1 MTVRKLKFLLDNVEW
16 VEAIGS
22 LDHHISSLKVDSREV
37 CEGDLFIAVSGTQ
50 VDGHQFIDKA
60 IENGAKIIVGQNVPG
75 VLPDKITFIKVVDS
89 ACAAAQMAEA
99 FYDFPSAKMNVV
111 GITGTNGKTT
121 TATLLFELF
130 KKAGFKVGLLST
142 VTYLINE
149 KTIEAT
155 HTTPDAIRISELMN
169 EMVREGCEYCFM
181 EVSSHAIHQ
190 KRIAGLTFKGAV
202 FTNITHDHLD
212 YHHTFDEYLRV
223 KKLLFDHLPADAVAL
238 VNRDDKNGQV
248 MVQNT
253 SAKVF
258 NYALRSASDFHGK
271 ILEQQLNGMLVSFD
285 RTEVWTPFL
294 GTFNAY
300 NLLAVYAMAYLMGID
315 KQQALTVL
323 SGLKP
328 VAGRFDYV
336 NAPSG
341 VTAVVDYAHTPDA
354 LLNVLETVNEVVPM
368 EQQIITVVGAG
379 GDRDATKRPLM
390 ARIAASN
397 SSKVVLTSDNPRT
410 ENPYEI
416 LDQMQAGLDEEQ
428 MSRTIV
434 IEDRYQ
440 AIKAACTMA
449 NKGDLVL
456 VAGKGHEDYQEV
468 QGIKHHFDDKEV
480 LKEILKV
487 K

>member
-1 MTVRKLKFLLDNVEW
+1 MVKNLKYLLDNIEW
-16 VEAIGS
+16 LDTIGS
-22 LDHHISSLKVDSREV
+22 LDRHIAYLKVDSRAVQEDDV
-37 CEGDLFIAVSGTQ
+37 FIAVSGTQ
-50 VDGHQFIDKA
+50 VDGHQFIGKA
-60 IENGAKIIVGQNVPG
+60 IENGARVIVGENEPG
-75 VLPDKITFIKVVDS
+75 ELPDQITFIRVADS
-89 ACAAAQMAEA
+89 ASAVARMAEA

-142 VTYLINE
+142 VAYLINE
-149 KTIEAT
+149 KSIEAT
-155 HTTPDAIRISELMN
+155 HTTPDAIRISELMD

-190 KRIAGLTFKGAV
+190 KRIDGLTFKGAV

-223 KKLLFDHLPADAVAL
+223 KKLLFDHLPGDAIAL
-238 VNRDDKNGQV
+238 INRDDKNGQV

-271 ILEQQLNGMLVSFD
+271 IIEQQLNGMLVSFD
-285 RTEVWTPFL
+285 RTEVWTTFL

-300 NLLAVYAMAYLMGID
+300 NLLAVYAMAYLLGID
-315 KQQALTVL
+315 KQQVLTVL

-354 LLNVLETVNEVVPM
+354 LLNVLETVNEVVPV

-379 GDRDATKRPLM
+379 GDRDVTKRPLM

-397 SSKVVLTSDNPRT
+397 SSKLVLTSDNPRT
-410 ENPYEI
+410 EDPHKI
-416 LDQMQAGLDEEQ
+416 LDEMQAGLDEEQ
-428 MSRTIV
+428 LSRTIV

-440 AIKAACTMA
+440 AIKAACAMA
-449 NKGDLVL
+449 KKGDLVL

-468 QGIKHHFDDKEV
+468 HGVKHHFDDKEV
-480 LKEILKV
+480 LKEILKL